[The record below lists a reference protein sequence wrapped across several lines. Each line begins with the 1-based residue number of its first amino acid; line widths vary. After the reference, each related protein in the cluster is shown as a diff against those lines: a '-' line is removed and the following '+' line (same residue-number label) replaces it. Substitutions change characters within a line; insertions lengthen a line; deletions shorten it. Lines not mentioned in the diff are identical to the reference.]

1 MAVLTFDID
10 SQRRDFDVSRE
21 IARYVPDTNQWAVL
35 LMRARKKPTGSAEFF
50 WYDEDVYVSWT
61 QINNAS
67 GYDESATQLVV
78 NDALAYAPNDL
89 LKVPR
94 TGEVMFVTASDTTTN
109 TITVIRGYS
118 GTTAQPLNHEDWT
131 HRLGNAME
139 ENSLSPIPK
148 MKQPDKFRNY
158 VQEIRTPFDES
169 DTDAVEDKKT
179 AENER
184 TRLRRSKA
192 IDHRLDIERI
202 SLFGSPFEDTI
213 NKRRTTG
220 GIESFIKT
228 NVIDFSTAGGVMTEQ
243 DLEEKVLEPVFAYGK
258 GRKLLLCSPRVG
270 SVLNSYGRDK
280 IETRSGEETYGMRM
294 RFYKSFHG
302 DIAVVVSRAL
312 EHVYA
317 SWAFVL
323 DMDNIYY
330 RPLKGRDTKLR
341 ANIQENDRDGW
352 KDEYMTKFGM
362 EVRLEKAH
370 AIIKGVTA
378 GAA

>member
-10 SQRRDFDVSRE
+10 NQRRDFDVANE
-21 IARYVPDTNQWAVL
+21 IARYVPDTTQWAVL
-35 LMRARKKPTGSAEFF
+35 LMRARKKATGSAEFF

-61 QINNAS
+61 K
-67 GYDESATQLVV
+67 VV
-78 NDALAYAPNDL
+78 GAHGDTDTNITVQDALAYAPKDL

-94 TGEVMFVTASDTTTN
+94 TGEVMFVTASDPNTN
-109 TITVIRGYS
+109 TITVVRGYS
-118 GTTAQPLNHEDWT
+118 GTTPAALDDGDWT
-131 HRLGNAME
+131 HRMANAME
-139 ENSLSPIPK
+139 EYSLSPQPK
-148 MKQPDKFRNY
+148 MRQPDKFRNY

-169 DTDAVEDKKT
+169 DTSAAEDKKT
-179 AENER
+179 RENER

-192 IDHRLDIERI
+192 IDHRLDIERV
-202 SLFGSPFEDTI
+202 SLFGVPFEDTA

-220 GIESFIKT
+220 GIEAYIKT
-228 NVIDFSTAGGVMTEQ
+228 NVIDFSPSGGVMTEQ
-243 DLEEKVLEPVFAYGK
+243 DFEEKVLEPVFAYGN
-258 GRKLLLCSPRVG
+258 GRKVLVCSPRLG

-280 IETRSGEETYGMRM
+280 IETRSGEETYGMRL

-302 DIAVVVSRAL
+302 DLAVVVSRVL
-312 EHVYA
+312 EHSYA
-317 SWAFVL
+317 TWGFVL

-352 KDEYMTKFGM
+352 KDEYATKFGM